1 MISVRRAAAALAA
14 GAVLST
20 TAAGVAA
27 AAPSPTPTPAAVTIP
42 AGLYGTTDPTYDGV
56 WRQSLAFL
64 AQRTSG
70 IQPAD
75 KAVDWLLGQQCAN
88 GAFAAYRPDPATPC
102 DAKTMLDSNATAVAV
117 QALAAVKRQS
127 ADPAK
132 AEKAAKAGT
141 DWLRS
146 VQNKDGGWSYTPG
159 GPSDANSTSI
169 VIGSFA
175 ASGVRPTAV
184 TSAAGKNPYDA
195 LLTFA
200 LPCAGPAVKD
210 GGAGAFAYQ
219 PDKTGKLLANAD
231 ATAAATL
238 AGLGKTLTAR
248 GAQPEQPPTCTDLPK
263 PTAER
268 AALNGASYLAAQLA
282 RTGHLTTPPMPG
294 AARSAELPDYG
305 NTADAV
311 VALAA
316 TGARKEAT
324 GALAWLEKNSA
335 NWARTSGPAAYA
347 QLVFA
352 AHAMDTDPRSFG
364 TVDLLEQLNAT
375 GPEPKVPD
383 NSQASA
389 GADEDEGG
397 FDVWWIIGIGMVVGV
412 GIGFLL
418 SGRKK

>member
-1 MISVRRAAAALAA
+1 MISVRRVAAALAA

-27 AAPSPTPTPAAVTIP
+27 AAPSPTPSPVKIP
-42 AGLYGTTDPTYDGV
+42 AGLYGTKDPTYDGV

-75 KAVDWLLGQQCAN
+75 QAVDWLLGQQCAS
-88 GAFAAYRPDPATPC
+88 GAFASYRPDPAKPC
-102 DAKTMLDSNATAVAV
+102 DAKTMPDSNATAAAV
-117 QALAAVKRQS
+117 QALAAVQRQS
-127 ADPAK
+127 AAPEK
-132 AEKAAKAGT
+132 AEKAAKAGAA
-141 DWLRS
+141 WLES

-159 GPSDANSTSI
+159 GPSDANSTSL
-169 VIGSFA
+169 VVSAF
-175 ASGVRPTAV
+175 V
-184 TSAAGKNPYDA
+184 AAGRRPGEVKSAEGKTPYDA

-200 LPCAGPAVKD
+200 LPCTDKD
-210 GGAGAFAYQ
+210 GAGAFAYQ
-219 PDKTGKLLANAD
+219 PDKTGKLFANAD

-238 AGLGKTLTAR
+238 GGLGKGITAR
-248 GAQPEQPPTCTDLPK
+248 GAQPEQPPVCKDLPK
-263 PTAER
+263 PTADR

-282 RTGHLTTPPMPG
+282 QTGHLTAAPMPG
-294 AARSAELPDYG
+294 AAETAELPDYG
-305 NTADAV
+305 NTADAI

-316 TGARKEAT
+316 AGAKKEAT

-335 NWARTSGPAAYA
+335 AWAKESGPAAYA

-364 TVDLLEQLNAT
+364 SADLLEQLNAT
-375 GPEPKVPD
+375 GPAPKAPD
-383 NSQASA
+383 NTQAST
-389 GADEDEGG
+389 ADEDESG
-397 FDVWWIIGIGMVVGV
+397 FDLWWIIGIGMVVGV

>member
-20 TAAGVAA
+20 TVAGVAT
-27 AAPSPTPTPAAVTIP
+27 AAPSPPVQVP
-42 AGLYGTTDPTYDGV
+42 AGLYGMTDPTYDGV

-75 KAVDWLLGQQCAN
+75 RAVDWLLGQQCAN
-88 GAFAAYRPDPATPC
+88 GAFASYRPDPAAAC
-102 DAKTMLDSNATAVAV
+102 DGKTMLDSNATAAAV
-117 QALAAVKRQS
+117 QALTSVKRQS
-127 ADPAK
+127 ADPEK
-132 AEKAAKAGT
+132 AEQAVQSGLA
-141 DWLRS
+141 WLKS
-146 VQNKDGGWSYTPG
+146 VQNKDGGWSFTPG
-159 GPSDANSTSI
+159 SPSDANSTSI
-169 VIGSFA
+169 VVSALA
-175 ASGVRPTAV
+175 ATGTRPGMV
-184 TSAAGKNPYDA
+184 KSPDGKTPYDA

-200 LPCAGPAVKD
+200 LPCAGDAAEG

-219 PDKTGKLLANAD
+219 PDKNGKLVANAD

-238 AGLGKTLTAR
+238 AGLGKGITAR
-248 GAQPEQPPTCTDLPK
+248 GTGPEQPPTCSTTPK
-263 PTAER
+263 PTPER

-282 RTGHLTTPPMPG
+282 GSGHLVTPPMPG
-294 AARSAELPDYG
+294 AADAKEQPDYG

-316 TGARKEAT
+316 AGAKKEAT
-324 GALAWLEKNSA
+324 GALTWLEQNSTA
-335 NWARTSGPAAYA
+335 WARTSGPAAYA

-364 TVDLLEQLNAT
+364 RTDLIEQLNAT
-375 GPEPKVPD
+375 GPEPKAPD
-383 NSQASA
+383 NSQAST
-389 GADEDEGG
+389 GDDDEGG
-397 FDVWWIIGIGMVVGV
+397 FDVWWIIGIGTVVGV
-412 GIGFLL
+412 GVGFLL